1 MHLWDVGGR
10 VIFLTNR
17 IGGVSAFAASSFA
30 RLVVRARVTTAV
42 VVVGDRPSRKI

>member
-10 VIFLTNR
+10 IIFFTNR